1 MLQSIIIIK
10 DKNIK
15 KNSLL
20 ALVNLEDKE
29 KKQFRLL
36 VFSFVVHIIP
46 HRKPHFKKNLYY
58 IYYGKKVQN
67 YRKNLLFMFLSIQK
81 RRDKI

>member
-20 ALVNLEDKE
+20 AVVNLEDKE

-36 VFSFVVHIIP
+36 VFSFNVHIIP
-46 HRKPHFKKNLYY
+46 YRKPYFKKNLYY
-58 IYYGKKVQN
+58 IYYVKKVQN
-67 YRKNLLFMFLSIQK
+67 YRKIFCLCFYLSEEE
-81 RRDKI
+81 R

>member
-1 MLQSIIIIK
+1 M
-10 DKNIK
+10 
-15 KNSLL
+15 
-20 ALVNLEDKE
+20 NLEDKE
-29 KKQFRLL
+29 KKTIPFMI

-81 RRDKI
+81 RRDKK